1 MQPYIY
7 ARVCARKQPRRN
19 TVAKLYL
26 KIILAVSEA
35 ERACSEEKMK
45 KFKTESKKVLD
56 IMINSIYTNKD
67 IFLRELI
74 SNASDALDKL
84 AYKSLTDGSGLDRST
99 LEIKVRADKDGRT
112 LVISDNGI
120 GMTAEELENN
130 LGTIAK
136 SGSESF
142 KKSLEEGADVDVI
155 GQFGVGFY
163 SAFMVAEK
171 VSVLSKT
178 QEGSANLWQ
187 SNGAEGYEIC
197 ESSADFERGTQ
208 ITLNLKADA
217 EGENYS
223 EYLEEYKLRSLI
235 KKYSDYIRYPIKL
248 WSTVSHDEDCDCEEC
263 EHEHEHQSKQDWAT
277 VNSMMPLWKQNKKDI
292 TEEQYDNFYSDNFFG
307 YDKPLHVIH
316 TSAEG
321 AVEYKALLY
330 VPSHAPYNYY
340 QKSFEKG
347 LKLYTNGVL
356 ITDCCADLLP
366 DCYSFVQG
374 LVDSDL
380 TLNISRE
387 TIQQNRQLKLIAANV
402 EKKITSEL
410 ASVLKNDREKYE
422 KFWKEFG
429 LQLKY
434 GLYDNWGAR
443 KEQLKDLVLF
453 YSLKNDKLITLKEY
467 VEQLAEG
474 QENIYYATGA
484 SVASIKNLPQVAK
497 VQEKGYDVL
506 CLTDDVDEF
515 ALKILATYD
524 EKPFKS
530 VADESVEASE
540 DENADLSAFIKE
552 ALGESV
558 AKVKCCKNSVNH
570 PVCITTEGELSIE
583 MEKVLNNMPNVG
595 ENKVNATK
603 VLQINVNHPVYQK
616 LANWLETDKQKLT
629 DAAKVLYQQ
638 ARLIEGL
645 PVDDATELADL
656 VAKFIAD

>member
-1 MQPYIY
+1 
-7 ARVCARKQPRRN
+7 
-19 TVAKLYL
+19 
-26 KIILAVSEA
+26 
-35 ERACSEEKMK
+35 MK
-45 KFKTESKKVLD
+45 KFRTESQKVLD

-84 AYKSLTDGSGLDRST
+84 AYQSLTDGSGLDRST
-99 LEIKVRADKDGRT
+99 LEIKIKADKENRT
-112 LVISDNGI
+112 LTISDNGV
-120 GMTAEELENN
+120 GMSAEELENN

-136 SGSESF
+136 SGSENF
-142 KKSLEEGADVDVI
+142 KKNLEEGANVDII

-171 VSVLSKT
+171 VSVLSQK
-178 QEGSANLWQ
+178 QGESAALWV
-187 SNGAEGYEIC
+187 SNGAEGYEV
-197 ESSADFERGTQ
+197 SSAEKPDGRGTE
-208 ITLNLKADA
+208 IVLKIKAD
-217 EGENYS
+217 GEEEYS
-223 EYLEEYKLRSLI
+223 KYLEEYTLRSLI

-248 WSTVSHDEDCDCEEC
+248 WSTVHEHDEDCDCNDC
-263 EHEHEHQSKQDWAT
+263 KEHVEKQDWTT
-277 VNSMMPLWKQNKKDI
+277 VNSMTPLWKQNKKDV
-292 TEEQYDNFYSDNFFG
+292 TQEQYDSFYADNFFG
-307 YDKPLHVIH
+307 YDKPLRVVH

-321 AVEYKALLY
+321 AVEYKALLF

-356 ITDCCADLLP
+356 ITDRCADLLP

-387 TIQQNRQLKLIAANV
+387 TIQQNRQLKLIAANL

-410 ASVLKNDREKYE
+410 SAMLKDDRETYE
-422 KFWKEFG
+422 RFWKEFG

-434 GLYDNWGAR
+434 GLYDNWGAK
-443 KEQLKDLVLF
+443 KEQLKDLMLF
-453 YSLKNDKLITLKEY
+453 YSLNNDKLVTLKEY
-467 VEQLAEG
+467 VDALAEG
-474 QENIYYATGA
+474 QSAIYYATGA
-484 SVASIKNLPQVAK
+484 GVQSIKNLPQVAK
-497 VQEKGYDVL
+497 VREKGFDVL

-515 ALKILATYD
+515 ALRVLATYA

-540 DENADLSAFIKE
+540 DENADLSAFIKDV
-552 ALGESV
+552 LGESV
-558 AKVKCCKNSVNH
+558 AKVKCCKNSANH
-570 PVCITTEGELSIE
+570 PVCLTTEGELSIE
-583 MEKVLNNMPNVG
+583 MEKVLNSMPNVG
-595 ENKVNATK
+595 DKVNAVK
-603 VLQINVNHPVYQK
+603 VLQINTNHAVYAKLQK
-616 LANWLETDKQKLT
+616 LLETDKQKLT
-629 DAAKVLYQQ
+629 NAAKVLYQQ

-656 VAKFIAD
+656 VAQFIAE

>member
-1 MQPYIY
+1 M
-7 ARVCARKQPRRN
+7 R
-19 TVAKLYL
+19 
-26 KIILAVSEA
+26 
-35 ERACSEEKMK
+35 

-84 AYKSLTDGSGLDRST
+84 AYQSLTDGSGLDRST
-99 LEIKVRADKDGRT
+99 LQITVKADAEKRT
-112 LVISDNGI
+112 LTICDNGI
-120 GMTAEELENN
+120 GMTADELENN

-142 KKSLEEGADVDVI
+142 KKSLDDNADVDVI

-178 QEGSANLWQ
+178 QNGSVNLWQ
-187 SNGAEGYEIC
+187 SAGAEGYEITASNC
-197 ESSADFERGTQ
+197 DFERGTQ
-208 ITLNLKADA
+208 ITLQLKADA
-217 EGENYS
+217 DGENYS
-223 EYLEEYKLRSLI
+223 DYLQEYKLRNLI

-248 WSTVSHDEDCDCEEC
+248 WSAVACDDHGDCDDCADDHD
-263 EHEHEHQSKQDWAT
+263 HEHEPKFDWVV
-277 VNSMMPLWKQNKKDI
+277 VNSMMPLWKQNKKDV
-292 TEEQYDNFYSDNFFG
+292 TEEQYNDFYTDNFFG

-321 AVEYKALLY
+321 TVEYKALLY
-330 VPSHAPYNYY
+330 IPSHAPYNYY

-356 ITDCCADLLP
+356 ITDCCSDLLP

-387 TIQQNRQLKLIAANV
+387 TIQHNRQLKLIANNV

-410 ASVLKNDREKYE
+410 TNILKNDREKYE
-422 KFWKEFG
+422 QFWKEFG

-434 GLYDNWGAR
+434 GLYANWGA
-443 KEQLKDLVLF
+443 KKQQLQDLVLF
-453 YSLKNDKLITLKEY
+453 HSLKNDKLVTLAEY
-467 VEQLAEG
+467 VEQFADG
-474 QENIYYATGA
+474 QECIYYATGA

-497 VQEKGYDVL
+497 VQQKGYDVL
-506 CLTDDVDEF
+506 CLTEDVDEF
-515 ALKILATYD
+515 ALKVLSAYND
-524 EKPFKS
+524 KPFKS
-530 VADESVEASE
+530 VADETVETAE
-540 DENADLSAFIKE
+540 EENADLSAFIKN

-558 AKVKCCKNSVNH
+558 AKVKCCKNDTNH
-570 PVCITTEGELSIE
+570 PVCITTEGELSVE
-583 MEKVLNNMPNVG
+583 MEKVLNSMPNVG
-595 ENKVNATK
+595 ENKVSATK
-603 VLQINVNHPVYQK
+603 VLQINVNHPVYAK
-616 LANWLETDKQKLT
+616 LVDWFATDKQKLT

-656 VAKFIAD
+656 VAKFIAQ

>member
-1 MQPYIY
+1 
-7 ARVCARKQPRRN
+7 
-19 TVAKLYL
+19 
-26 KIILAVSEA
+26 
-35 ERACSEEKMK
+35 MK

-84 AYKSLTDGSGLDRST
+84 AYKSLTDGSGLDRSSLQIT
-99 LEIKVRADKDGRT
+99 VRANKEDGT
-112 LVISDNGI
+112 LTICDNGI

-163 SAFMVAEK
+163 SAFMVAEN
-171 VSVLSKT
+171 VQVLSQT
-178 QEGSANLWQ
+178 SDGIANLWI
-187 SNGAEGYEIC
+187 SNGAEGYEI
-197 ESSADFERGTQ
+197 SPATKSDGRGTT
-208 ITLNLKADA
+208 ITLKLKADA

-223 EYLEEYKLRSLI
+223 EYLQEYKLRSLI

-248 WSTVSHDEDCDCEEC
+248 WSTVSHDDDCDCEDC
-263 EHEHEHQSKQDWAT
+263 QHDHEHQQKQEWVV
-277 VNSMMPLWKQNKKDI
+277 VNSMTPLWKQNKKDV
-292 TEEQYDNFYSDNFFG
+292 TEEQYDSFYTDNFFG
-307 YDKPLHVIH
+307 YDKPLRVIH

-321 AVEYKALLY
+321 TVEYKALLY
-330 VPSHAPYNYY
+330 IPAHAPYNYY

-356 ITDCCADLLP
+356 ITDHCADLLP

-410 ASVLKNDREKYE
+410 GNMLKNDRETYE

-429 LQLKY
+429 LQLKF
-434 GLYDNWGAR
+434 GLYDNWGAK

-453 YSLKNDKLITLKEY
+453 HSIKNNKLITLKEY

-474 QENIYYATGA
+474 QDAIYYATGA
-484 SVASIKNLPQVAK
+484 SIASIKNLPQVAR
-497 VQEKGYDVL
+497 VQQKGFDVL

-515 ALKILATYD
+515 ALRILSTYE

-530 VADESVEASE
+530 VSDESVEASA
-540 DENADLSAFIKE
+540 DENADLSTFIKN

-558 AKVKCCKNSVNH
+558 AKVKCCNNGTTH
-570 PVCITTEGELSIE
+570 PVCLTTEGELSIE

-603 VLQINVNHPVYQK
+603 VLQINVNHPVYEK
-616 LANWLETDKQKLT
+616 LKTLLETNKDKLT

-645 PVDDATELADL
+645 PVEDATELADL
-656 VAKFIAD
+656 VAKFIAQ

>member
-1 MQPYIY
+1 
-7 ARVCARKQPRRN
+7 
-19 TVAKLYL
+19 
-26 KIILAVSEA
+26 
-35 ERACSEEKMK
+35 MK
-45 KFKTESKKVLD
+45 KFKTESQKVLD

-84 AYKSLTDGSGLDRST
+84 AYQSLTDGSGLDRST
-99 LEIKVRADKDGRT
+99 LEIKVKADKENRT
-112 LVISDNGI
+112 LTISDNGV

-136 SGSESF
+136 SGSENF
-142 KKSLEEGADVDVI
+142 KKNLEEGANVDII

-171 VSVLSKT
+171 VSVLSQK
-178 QEGSANLWQ
+178 QGEEAALWV
-187 SNGAEGYEIC
+187 SNGAEGYEV
-197 ESSADFERGTQ
+197 SSAEKPDGRGTE
-208 ITLNLKADA
+208 IVLNLKADA
-217 EGENYS
+217 DEEYS
-223 EYLEEYKLRSLI
+223 KYLEEYTLRSLI

-248 WSTVSHDEDCDCEEC
+248 WSTVREHDEDCDCDDC
-263 EHEHEHQSKQDWAT
+263 KEHVEKQDWTT
-277 VNSMMPLWKQNKKDI
+277 VNSMTPLWKQNKKDV
-292 TEEQYDNFYSDNFFG
+292 TQEQYDSFYADNFFG
-307 YDKPLHVIH
+307 YDKPLRVVH

-321 AVEYKALLY
+321 VVEYKALLY

-356 ITDCCADLLP
+356 ITDRCADLLP

-387 TIQQNRQLKLIAANV
+387 TIQQNRQLKLIAANL

-410 ASVLKNDREKYE
+410 SAMLKDDRETYE
-422 KFWKEFG
+422 RFWKEFG

-434 GLYDNWGAR
+434 GLYDNWGAK
-443 KEQLKDLVLF
+443 KEQLKDLMLF
-453 YSLKNDKLITLKEY
+453 YSLNNDKLVTLKEY
-467 VEQLAEG
+467 VDALAEG
-474 QENIYYATGA
+474 QSAIYYATGA
-484 SVASIKNLPQVAK
+484 GVQSIKNLPQVAK
-497 VQEKGYDVL
+497 VREKGFDVL

-515 ALKILATYD
+515 ALRILATYA

-540 DENADLSAFIKE
+540 DENADLSAFVKE
-552 ALGESV
+552 VLGESV
-558 AKVKCCKNSVNH
+558 AKVKCCKNSANH
-570 PVCITTEGELSIE
+570 PVCLTTEGELSIE
-583 MEKVLNNMPNVG
+583 MEKVLNSMPNVG
-595 ENKVNATK
+595 DKVNAVK
-603 VLQINVNHPVYQK
+603 VLQINTNHAVYDKLQK
-616 LANWLETDKQKLT
+616 LLDTDKQKLT
-629 DAAKVLYQQ
+629 NAAKVLYQQ

-656 VAKFIAD
+656 VAQFIAE

>member
-1 MQPYIY
+1 M
-7 ARVCARKQPRRN
+7 R
-19 TVAKLYL
+19 
-26 KIILAVSEA
+26 
-35 ERACSEEKMK
+35 

-84 AYKSLTDGSGLDRST
+84 AYQSLTDGSGLDRST
-99 LEIKVRADKDGRT
+99 LQITVQADAEKRT
-112 LVISDNGI
+112 LTICDNGI
-120 GMTAEELENN
+120 GMTADELENN

-142 KKSLEEGADVDVI
+142 KKSLDANADVDVI

-163 SAFMVAEK
+163 SAFMVADK

-178 QEGSANLWQ
+178 QNGSANLWQ
-187 SNGAEGYEIC
+187 SAGAEGYEITASNC
-197 ESSADFERGTQ
+197 DFERGTQ
-208 ITLNLKADA
+208 ITLQLKADA
-217 EGENYS
+217 DGENYS
-223 EYLEEYKLRSLI
+223 DYLQEYKLRNLI

-248 WSTVSHDEDCDCEEC
+248 WSEVAHDDDCDCDDC
-263 EHEHEHQSKQDWAT
+263 ANDHDHEHKFDWVV
-277 VNSMMPLWKQNKKDI
+277 VNSMTPLWKQNKKDVMQ
-292 TEEQYDNFYSDNFFG
+292 EQYDDFYTDNFFG

-321 AVEYKALLY
+321 TVEYKALLY
-330 VPSHAPYNYY
+330 IPSHAPYNYY

-387 TIQQNRQLKLIAANV
+387 TIQQNRQLKLIANNV

-410 ASVLKNDREKYE
+410 TNILKNDREKYE
-422 KFWKEFG
+422 QFWKEFG

-434 GLYDNWGAR
+434 GLYANWGA
-443 KEQLKDLVLF
+443 KKQQLQDLVLF
-453 YSLKNDKLITLKEY
+453 HSLKNDKLVTLAEY
-467 VEQLAEG
+467 VEQLADG

-497 VQEKGYDVL
+497 VQQKGYDVL
-506 CLTDDVDEF
+506 CLTEDVDEF
-515 ALKILATYD
+515 ALKVLATYND
-524 EKPFKS
+524 KPFKS
-530 VADESVEASE
+530 VADETVEAAE
-540 DENADLSAFIKE
+540 EENADLSAFIKNV
-552 ALGESV
+552 LGESV
-558 AKVKCCKNSVNH
+558 SKVKCCKNDTNH
-570 PVCITTEGELSIE
+570 PVCITTEGELSVE
-583 MEKVLNNMPNVG
+583 MEKVLNSMPNVG
-595 ENKVNATK
+595 ENKVSATK
-603 VLQINVNHPVYQK
+603 VLQINVNHPVYAK
-616 LANWLETDKQKLT
+616 LVDWFATDKQKLT
-629 DAAKVLYQQ
+629 DASKVLYQQ

-656 VAKFIAD
+656 VAKFIAE

>member
-1 MQPYIY
+1 
-7 ARVCARKQPRRN
+7 
-19 TVAKLYL
+19 
-26 KIILAVSEA
+26 
-35 ERACSEEKMK
+35 MK

-84 AYKSLTDGSGLDRST
+84 AYQSLTDGSGLDRST
-99 LEIKVRADKDGRT
+99 LEITVKADAEKRT
-112 LVISDNGI
+112 LTICDNGI
-120 GMTAEELENN
+120 GMTADELENN

-142 KKSLEEGADVDVI
+142 KKSLDDNADVDVI

-178 QEGSANLWQ
+178 QNGSANLWQ
-187 SNGAEGYEIC
+187 SAGAEGYEITASNC
-197 ESSADFERGTQ
+197 DFDRGTQ
-208 ITLNLKADA
+208 ITLQLKADA
-217 EGENYS
+217 DGENYS
-223 EYLEEYKLRSLI
+223 DYLQEYKLRNLI

-248 WSTVSHDEDCDCEEC
+248 WSEVANDDHCDCDDCADDHDHDHD
-263 EHEHEHQSKQDWAT
+263 HEPKFDWVV
-277 VNSMMPLWKQNKKDI
+277 VNSMMPLWKQNKKDV
-292 TEEQYDNFYSDNFFG
+292 TEEQYNDFYTENFFG

-321 AVEYKALLY
+321 SVEYKALLY
-330 VPSHAPYNYY
+330 IPSHAPYNYY

-356 ITDCCADLLP
+356 ITDCCSDLLP

-387 TIQQNRQLKLIAANV
+387 TIQQNRQLKLIANNV

-410 ASVLKNDREKYE
+410 TNILKNDREKYE
-422 KFWKEFG
+422 QFWKEFG

-434 GLYDNWGAR
+434 GLYANWGA
-443 KEQLKDLVLF
+443 KKQQLQDLVLF
-453 YSLKNDKLITLKEY
+453 HSLKQDKLVTLAEY

-474 QENIYYATGA
+474 QECIYYATGA

-497 VQEKGYDVL
+497 VQQKGYDVL
-506 CLTDDVDEF
+506 CLTEDVDEF
-515 ALKILATYD
+515 ALKVLSTYND
-524 EKPFKS
+524 KPFKS
-530 VADESVEASE
+530 VADETVESAE
-540 DENADLSAFIKE
+540 EENADLSAFIKTV
-552 ALGESV
+552 LGESV
-558 AKVKCCKNSVNH
+558 AKVKCCKNDTNH
-570 PVCITTEGELSIE
+570 PVCITTEGELSVE
-583 MEKVLNNMPNVG
+583 MEKVLNSMPNVG
-595 ENKVNATK
+595 ENKVSATK
-603 VLQINVNHPVYQK
+603 VLQINTNHPVYAK
-616 LANWLETDKQKLT
+616 LVDLFATDKQKLT

-656 VAKFIAD
+656 VAKFIAQ